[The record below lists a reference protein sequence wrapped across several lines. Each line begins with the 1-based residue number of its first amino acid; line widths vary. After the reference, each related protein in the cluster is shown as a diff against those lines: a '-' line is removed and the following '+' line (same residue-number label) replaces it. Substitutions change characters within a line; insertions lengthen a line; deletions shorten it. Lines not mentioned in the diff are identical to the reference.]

1 MRVNPDFLSNI
12 KAKLIFVQYRIY
24 AKYLGTL
31 GRSNVYCMDKEVTEI
46 LKHISETLDA
56 VLETISKPQSKAAQ
70 IFSIGASIVTILG
83 LVAIVD
89 VLISWLKS

>member
-1 MRVNPDFLSNI
+1 
-12 KAKLIFVQYRIY
+12 
-24 AKYLGTL
+24 
-31 GRSNVYCMDKEVTEI
+31 MDREVTEV
-46 LKHISETLDA
+46 LKHISDTLDK

-70 IFSIGASIVTILG
+70 IFSLGAAIVTILG